1 MNQIIDWSID
11 VFCYMFQYFT
21 HSAAALFNSIIDNAT
36 AVITN
41 SKTVT
46 VDETNAR
53 NKNQNAP
60 CKKKRKPQ
68 LNDSKWACMR
78 VMKHESAC
86 VCVIMH
92 VCVRACMHV
101 SARIYARDRVNA
113 RERAY
118 AHERA
123 RAYARERA

>member
-53 NKNQNAP
+53 NKKPKCPLQ
-60 CKKKRKPQ
+60 KKTKATIE
-68 LNDSKWACMR
+68 W
-78 VMKHESAC
+78 
-86 VCVIMH
+86 
-92 VCVRACMHV
+92 
-101 SARIYARDRVNA
+101 
-113 RERAY
+113 
-118 AHERA
+118 
-123 RAYARERA
+123 